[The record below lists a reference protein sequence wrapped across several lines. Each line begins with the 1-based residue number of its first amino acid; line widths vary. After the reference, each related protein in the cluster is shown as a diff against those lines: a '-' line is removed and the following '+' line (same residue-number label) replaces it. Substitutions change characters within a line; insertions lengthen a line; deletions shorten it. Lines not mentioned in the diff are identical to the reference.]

1 MTMTEKPT
9 FDQVKAAAPELFDL
23 ADRYEA
29 ETVAGTVDFDLEII
43 DALDAALRG
52 ADDDVVLAHIS
63 PEHPGAAEA
72 TDMLRARLRLRIV
85 A

>member
-1 MTMTEKPT
+1 MTTKPT
-9 FDQVKAAAPELFDL
+9 FDQVKNYAPELFHL

-29 ETVAGTVDFDLEII
+29 ETVAGTIDFDLEII

-52 ADDDVVLAHIS
+52 ADDDTVLGFIS

-72 TDMLRARLRLRIV
+72 TEMLNARLRQRIV